1 MDTADYLDAFLAETD
16 ENLNVLSE
24 LCLVLE
30 QQGADDDTFAAMFR
44 AAHTLKGMSATMGFQ
59 KMADLTHHMEDALG
73 YFRQHP
79 ERFDSSIV
87 DVLFQAIDGLT
98 EHVEAIRNGAGE
110 EGIDHQTVLDALARA
125 QNEVAA
131 SAVASAAENASFAP
145 EMIAMLESLQA
156 EGNQVAVVR
165 VELTAD
171 CVMRGV
177 RMVMVMRALEPFG
190 ECLATS
196 PDVPVLE
203 EGSFTGAAELA
214 VVLHNG
220 TFDALRAAVADIAEV
235 AQVDI
240 VQLSDL
246 KTAAQATTPTP
257 VASAAK
263 PVEQASSEQAPAAS
277 ASAPAPASGG
287 KQAAPR
293 HREQTLRVPV
303 SRIDEFMNVLSELVI
318 ARTRLELLARA
329 SENPELREV
338 SEQIARLSD
347 SLQDGVMSMRMMP
360 VESLFQRFPRM
371 MRDLQKTLDR
381 EFDFEMTGLETEMD
395 RTVMDEMG
403 EALVHLLRNAADHGL
418 ESPADREQR
427 GKPRKGVIRLAAY
440 ASGGHVYLEVS
451 DDGRGIDRDKVLA
464 SAIKKGI
471 VDPAKAPAMSD
482 AQVYDLLFASG
493 FSTAATVSDISG
505 RGVGLDAVRGKVE
518 SLGGTIRIESVPGQ
532 GSTFLIE
539 LPLTL
544 TILQAMLVR
553 VGDELFALPTSGIE
567 EVARIAPQ
575 DVEFVHEQPVVNFRE
590 GVVPMIDLGAYFFSS
605 KTTTED
611 VWQTV
616 ICREGK
622 RYVALVVDDVIDEL
636 EVVNKPLGKYLE
648 GVKVFSG
655 ATILGDGHVAL
666 IVDLHQVFQLGA

>member
-79 ERFDSSIV
+79 ERFDSAIV

-110 EGIDHQTVLDALARA
+110 EGIDHQVVLDALARA

-131 SAVASAAENASFAP
+131 SAVAAAENASFAP
-145 EMIAMLESLQA
+145 EMIAMLESLQD
-156 EGNQVAVVR
+156 EGKQVAVVR

-190 ECLATS
+190 ECLATT

-203 EGSFTGAAELA
+203 EGAFTGPAELA

-220 TFDALRAAVADIAEV
+220 TFDDLRAAVADIAEV

-240 VQLSDL
+240 VQLLDL
-246 KTAAQATTPTP
+246 KTAAKASAPNP
-257 VASAAK
+257 APSAAK
-263 PVEQASSEQAPAAS
+263 PIEPTSSEQAPAAK
-277 ASAPAPASGG
+277 APAPAAGG

-318 ARTRLELLARA
+318 ARTRLELLARV

-440 ASGGHVYLEVS
+440 ASGGHVYLEVR

-553 VGDELFALPTSGIE
+553 VGNELFALPTSGIE

-605 KTTTED
+605 KTTTDD